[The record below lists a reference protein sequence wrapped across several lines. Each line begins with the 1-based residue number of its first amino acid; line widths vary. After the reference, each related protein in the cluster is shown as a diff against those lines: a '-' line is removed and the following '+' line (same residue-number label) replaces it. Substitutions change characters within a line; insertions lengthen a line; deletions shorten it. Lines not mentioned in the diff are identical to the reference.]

1 MTRLL
6 KSLSTSA
13 STISSSWL
21 FNVLNWYNLF
31 LGISLIS
38 SLSPFVTISKIC
50 LSDVKFFQFLANSL
64 VFPHI
69 YLLVLVSAVLLMV
82 DFPLLA
88 LLVVAAILSF
98 SWLFLVVP
106 MLSILLGFGESLHV
120 FWVVKPII
128 S

>member
-1 MTRLL
+1 MTWLL

-13 STISSSWL
+13 SIISSSSL

-31 LGISLIS
+31 LRISLIS
-38 SLSPFVTISKIC
+38 SLSPFVTISKIY

-106 MLSILLGFGESLHV
+106 MLSILLGFGEYLHV
-120 FWVVKPII
+120 LWVAKPII